1 MPKSLFKAAA
11 IWLAL
16 SLPALAI
23 TPAELIGK
31 VQENQGKVSFQG
43 LRIQKLVRQTDT
55 YSAAMRVHF
64 RDDEN
69 YRVVI
74 EDPGKLTN
82 VNLWLKENRA
92 TVYFP
97 DENLLFKNDNAS
109 GASEVSATI
118 LGQITTNPDLMYKNY
133 TLTVVPEESVKS
145 WNLPVAVAGRACHVL
160 DIIPRGGFYVPGHRF
175 WIAKDNYQ
183 IMREDRTWGYGADP
197 YFKSYYE
204 DFAPTG
210 TLELEQR
217 IPRDINAVELK
228 STSRENSFVF
238 YKTTA
243 AAEKATGV
251 KIPTPAIV
259 PPGFVLHGVEV
270 SIFYGTRMVL
280 LSYTDGMNW
289 LFARYRPAP
298 TLWVTLVAGAYA
310 AKLVDKMMELTI
322 QSPYNY
328 YGAEKGEYILFTYG
342 DLYPEQLQ
350 KVGDSLPLQAAV
362 AR

>member
-1 MPKSLFKAAA
+1 MPKMLVKAAA
-11 IWLAL
+11 CWLAL
-16 SLPALAI
+16 SFPALAI
-23 TPAELIGK
+23 TPLELMDK
-31 VQENQGKVSFQG
+31 VQANQGRVSFQG
-43 LRIQKLVRQTDT
+43 LRVQKLVRQSDT
-55 YSAAMRVHF
+55 YNASMRVHY
-64 RDDEN
+64 RDGKN

-92 TVYFP
+92 SVYFP

-109 GASEVSATI
+109 GASEVSSTI
-118 LGQITTNPDLMYKNY
+118 LGEITTAPDLMFKNY
-133 TLTVVPEESVKS
+133 NLSVLRDEQVQT

-160 DIIPRGGFYVPGHRF
+160 DITPKGGYYVPGHRF
-175 WIAKDNYQ
+175 WIAKDNFQ
-183 IMREDRTWGYGADP
+183 IMREDRSWGYGADP

-238 YKTTA
+238 YKTVA
-243 AAEKATGV
+243 EAEKAIGA
-251 KIPTPAIV
+251 KLPTPAV
-259 PPGFVLHGVEV
+259 LPQGFGLHGVEV

-289 LFARYRPAP
+289 MFTRYRPSP
-298 TLWVTLVAGAYA
+298 NLWVTLVAGAYA
-310 AKLVDKMMELTI
+310 AKLVDKFMELTI

-328 YGAEKGEYILFTYG
+328 YGSEKGEFILFTYG

-350 KVGDSLPLQAAV
+350 KVGDSLQLQAT
-362 AR
+362 R